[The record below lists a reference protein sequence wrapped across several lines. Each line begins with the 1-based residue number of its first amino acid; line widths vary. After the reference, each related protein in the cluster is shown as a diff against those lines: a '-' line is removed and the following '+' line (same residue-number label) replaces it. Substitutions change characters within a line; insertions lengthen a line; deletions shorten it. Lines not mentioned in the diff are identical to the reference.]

1 MSKILASR
9 PLYEEVADQLRM
21 RIFAH
26 ELAPGTWIDEQKL
39 AEQLGVSRT
48 PFREAIRILAS
59 EGLLRIEPRRGCYVT
74 ELTEK
79 DLDEIFPLMAML
91 EGRCAFEAS
100 SKASDQ
106 ELNALE
112 LLHKKLKAYAKDK
125 DIDRY
130 YATNREIHVAIQH
143 LAGNEW
149 LTQMVH
155 DLRRILNL
163 SRHRSLHHRGRIEE
177 SCKEH
182 LAIFEALKVRDGKRA
197 EDLMKDHIQNQR
209 EALRQLKSEQRLT
222 A

>member
-1 MSKILASR
+1 
-9 PLYEEVADQLRM
+9 
-21 RIFAH
+21 
-26 ELAPGTWIDEQKL
+26 
-39 AEQLGVSRT
+39 
-48 PFREAIRILAS
+48 
-59 EGLLRIEPRRGCYVT
+59 
-74 ELTEK
+74 LTEK

-91 EGRCAFEAS
+91 EGRCAYEAATKS
-100 SKASDQ
+100 SKKD
-106 ELNALE
+106 LDTLE
-112 LLHKKLKAYAKDK
+112 ILHKKLKACAEVK

-130 YATNREIHVAIQH
+130 YATNREIHLAIQH

-163 SRHRSLHHRGRIEE
+163 SRHRSLHHPGRIEA

-182 LAIFEALKVRDGKRA
+182 LAVFEALKARDAKQA
-197 EDLMKDHIQNQR
+197 EILMKDHIQNQR

>member
-1 MSKILASR
+1 
-9 PLYEEVADQLRM
+9 
-21 RIFAH
+21 
-26 ELAPGTWIDEQKL
+26 
-39 AEQLGVSRT
+39 
-48 PFREAIRILAS
+48 
-59 EGLLRIEPRRGCYVT
+59 LLRIEPRRGCYVT

-91 EGRCAFEAS
+91 EGRCVFEAT
-100 SKASDQ
+100 SKANKQD
-106 ELNALE
+106 LNALE
-112 LLHKKLKAYAKDK
+112 TLHKKLKAYAEDK

-130 YATNREIHVAIQH
+130 YATNREIHLAIQQ

-182 LAIFEALKVRDGKRA
+182 LSIFEALKARDAKKA
-197 EDLMKDHIQNQR
+197 EILMKDHIQNQR
-209 EALRQLKSEQRLT
+209 EALRHLKFEQRLT